1 MFFNLKLLIVLCL
14 ICIWWKL
21 FNTLPAHNITKHFFK
36 NNQYLIFEIDN
47 LLNKDECDLLIKHA
61 NPRLE
66 RSSTISSTPISNVRT
81 SYNTF
86 LHSKDH
92 SLSSDV
98 KNILHKIDTITNK
111 LSGKPVEN
119 QEPLQIVKY
128 SPHQEYK
135 SHYDCCVPMNSPMCL
150 NDAKSHGYRH
160 STLLIYMNDV
170 DIGGETE
177 FPLLNY
183 KFTPKLGKAIFFFN
197 LTKNE
202 DSFHTLSKH
211 AGLPPT
217 HGDKWICNKWIRTQ
231 PY

>member
-61 NPRLE
+61 
-66 RSSTISSTPISNVRT
+66 
-81 SYNTF
+81 
-86 LHSKDH
+86 K
-92 SLSSDV
+92 
-98 KNILHKIDTITNK
+98 
-111 LSGKPVEN
+111 
-119 QEPLQIVKY
+119 PLQIVKY